1 MPVSERVKKIVKD
14 FFWVL
19 VGVVIMAVALNVFL
33 VPNRIAAGGVSG
45 LGIILFDLFA
55 IPVGLTIFIANIP
68 LLFLSWRI
76 IGSRF
81 VINSLVG
88 AVFLSLSI
96 EVLAFLRPLTPDLL
110 LASIYGG
117 ILVGI
122 GVGIV
127 FRAQGS
133 TGGTALA
140 ARIINHYFGLTIG
153 QSFLIVDFI
162 VIALAL
168 VFLDAEVALY
178 ALLSLFVSSKVT
190 DMVQEGLSFSKA
202 ALIISDS
209 TKEIAARVMSELER
223 GATEIKGEGAY
234 TGEVK
239 NTLLVV
245 LSQQEVSRLK
255 AIVQSIDPR
264 AFVVISNVSEV
275 LGEGFRLR

>member
-1 MPVSERVKKIVKD
+1 MKGLTKRTVKD
-14 FFWVL
+14 IFWLL
-19 VGVVIMAVALNVFL
+19 VGILVMAVAFNVFL
-33 VPNRIAAGGVSG
+33 IPNRIAAGGISG
-45 LGIILFDLFA
+45 LGIILLHLFN
-55 IPVGLTIFIANIP
+55 IPVGLTIFAANVP
-68 LLFLSWRI
+68 LLILSWRI

-81 VINSLVG
+81 VINSLIG
-88 AVFLSLSI
+88 AVFLSVSV
-96 EVLAFLRPLTPDLL
+96 EVLSFLRPLTADLL

-133 TGGTALA
+133 SGGTSLA

-168 VFLDAEVALY
+168 IFLNAEVALY
-178 ALLSLFVSSKVT
+178 ALLALFVSSKVT
-190 DMVQEGLSFSKA
+190 DLVQEGLSFSKA
-202 ALIISDS
+202 ALIISDK
-209 TKEIAARVMSELER
+209 TGEIAARVLTELER
-223 GATEIKGEGAY
+223 GATEIPAQGAF
-234 TGEVK
+234 TGEERK
-239 NTLLVV
+239 TLLVI

-255 AIVQSIDPR
+255 AIVHSADPR

>member
-1 MPVSERVKKIVKD
+1 MKGLTKRTVKD
-14 FFWVL
+14 IFWLL
-19 VGVVIMAVALNVFL
+19 VGILVMAVAFNVFL
-33 VPNRIAAGGVSG
+33 IPNRIAAGGISG
-45 LGIILFDLFA
+45 LGIILLHLFN
-55 IPVGLTIFIANIP
+55 IPVGLTIFAANVP
-68 LLFLSWRI
+68 LLILSWRI

-81 VINSLVG
+81 VINSLIG
-88 AVFLSLSI
+88 AVFLSVSV
-96 EVLAFLRPLTPDLL
+96 EVLSFLRPLTADLL

-133 TGGTALA
+133 SGGTSLA

-168 VFLDAEVALY
+168 IFLNAEVALY
-178 ALLSLFVSSKVT
+178 ALLALFVSSKVT
-190 DMVQEGLSFSKA
+190 DLVQEGLSFSKA
-202 ALIISDS
+202 ALIISDK
-209 TKEIAARVMSELER
+209 TGEIAARVLTELER
-223 GATEIKGEGAY
+223 GATEIPAQGAF
-234 TGEVK
+234 TGEERK
-239 NTLLVV
+239 ILLVI

-255 AIVQSIDPR
+255 AIVHSADPR

>member
-1 MPVSERVKKIVKD
+1 MRD
-14 FFWVL
+14 FAKGRALDIFWLL
-19 VGVVIMAVALNVFL
+19 VGIVILAVAFNVFL
-33 VPNRIAAGGVSG
+33 IPNRIAAGGISG
-45 LGIILFDLFA
+45 LGIILLHLFN
-55 IPVGLTIFIANIP
+55 IPVGLTIILANIP
-68 LLFLSWRI
+68 LLLLSWRI
-76 IGSRF
+76 IGTRF
-81 VINSLVG
+81 VINSLIG
-88 AVFLSLSI
+88 AGSLSLFI
-96 EVLAFLRPLTPDLL
+96 ELLAFLRPLTQDLL
-110 LASIYGG
+110 LAGIYGG
-117 ILVGI
+117 ILMGI

-133 TGGTALA
+133 SGGTALA

-153 QSFLIVDFI
+153 QSFLIVDFF

-202 ALIISDS
+202 ALIISQNS
-209 TKEIAARVMSELER
+209 KEIAHRVISELGR
-223 GATEIKGEGAY
+223 GTTEIKGQGVY
-234 TGEVK
+234 TGETR

-255 AIVQSIDPR
+255 AIVHSTDPK

-275 LGEGFRLR
+275 LGEGFRVR